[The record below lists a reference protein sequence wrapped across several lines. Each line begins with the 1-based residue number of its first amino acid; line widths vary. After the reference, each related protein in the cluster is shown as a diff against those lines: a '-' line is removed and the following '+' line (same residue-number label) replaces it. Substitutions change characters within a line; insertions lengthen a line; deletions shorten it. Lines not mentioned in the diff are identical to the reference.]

1 MAADGPS
8 LVVATYNVHGFVGRD
23 GSRDPERV
31 TRVLEELD
39 ADVVALQ
46 EVLSHP
52 DEGPIRRMEGR
63 LGVHAVEGPTLTH
76 HAGAFGNVLLSRL
89 PLRAVRRFD
98 LSVPDREP
106 RGAIDCTLETG
117 AGMLRVVATH
127 LGLRARERRIQVRR
141 LTAELARPGAPLLVL
156 LGDMNDWRSRVGPL
170 APVRAMLGPATHP
183 RSFPAWRPALALDR
197 IWARPAS
204 RLRHVR
210 VHDTPLAREASDHL
224 PVRAELRLGAVAG
237 APL

>member
-1 MAADGPS
+1 VEADGRS

-23 GSRDPERV
+23 GARDPERV

-46 EVLSHP
+46 EVLSDP
-52 DEGPIRRMEGR
+52 DEGPLRAMERR
-63 LGVHAVEGPTLTH
+63 LGVRAVEGPTLAH
-76 HAGAFGNVLLSRL
+76 HAGAFGNALLTRL
-89 PLRAVRRFD
+89 PLRGVRRLD

-106 RGAIDCTLETG
+106 RGAIDCTLETD
-117 AGMLRVVATH
+117 AGLLRVVATH
-127 LGLRARERRIQVRR
+127 LGLRARERRVQVRR
-141 LTAELARPGAPLLVL
+141 LTAELARPGAAMLVL

-170 APVRAMLGPATHP
+170 ATVRAMLGPSPRP

-210 VHDTPLAREASDHL
+210 VHRTPLAREASDHL
-224 PVRAELRLGAVAG
+224 PVRGELRLTPAAG
-237 APL
+237 TTL